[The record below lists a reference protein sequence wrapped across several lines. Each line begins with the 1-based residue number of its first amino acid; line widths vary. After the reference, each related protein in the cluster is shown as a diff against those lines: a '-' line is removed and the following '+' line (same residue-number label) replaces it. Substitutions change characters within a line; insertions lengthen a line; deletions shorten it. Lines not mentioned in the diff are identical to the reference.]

1 LTTLDPF
8 GAAELPTDAEE
19 IWRYSRISE
28 LDLTRFTPA
37 TAVEP
42 VDGSMPDELRP
53 LVGAIGERAAL
64 ILTRNGLPVS
74 SEIQPNLLEVVSP
87 AESDAIGAVA
97 GDADA
102 FVTMNARLAPHPNI
116 VRIPKGAVVDDPIVL
131 VHWIDSD
138 GIAVFPRTVIEAGE
152 ASAATVIEVV
162 ASPDVLAL
170 AVPVTEITVGPAAN
184 LRYVNVQQLGP
195 RAWQVAYQA
204 SQVDSQA
211 TLLSAAVAIGGDY
224 ARVRTDSRL
233 VGAGASGNL
242 IAVYFG
248 NRTQMHD
255 FRTLQDH
262 NAPKTSSNLLFKG
275 AVAGAAHSVYSGL
288 IRVHPGAKGTNA
300 FQTNRN
306 LVLSEGARADS
317 VPNLEIEENEV
328 ACSHASAVGPV
339 DEEQRYYLESRGVP
353 TEVADRLIVLGF
365 LKDVVERLPPPGL
378 QRYLHHVLA
387 DKLDRSETNLLGG
400 AA

>member
-1 LTTLDPF
+1 LDPF

-74 SEIQPNLLEVVSP
+74 SEIQPNLFEVVSP